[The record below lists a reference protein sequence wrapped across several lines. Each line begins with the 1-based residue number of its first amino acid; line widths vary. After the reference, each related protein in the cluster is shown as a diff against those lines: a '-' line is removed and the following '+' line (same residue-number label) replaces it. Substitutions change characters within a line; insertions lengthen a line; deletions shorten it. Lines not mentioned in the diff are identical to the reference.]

1 MDRFKNTWIELIF
14 KPISKFIRYYCPYLP
29 KFIVNS
35 ISAMCVFLFS
45 GIMHEYTV
53 YITFNEFSGDQ
64 IKFFLLQGLAVLI
77 ENLFKHQLYIPKSIG
92 FLLTFIFNGITAG
105 YFLKPWIP
113 YFHRNQTLKY
123 SLIDFIIRNLF
134 DK

>member
-1 MDRFKNTWIELIF
+1 
-14 KPISKFIRYYCPYLP
+14 
-29 KFIVNS
+29 
-35 ISAMCVFLFS
+35 MCVFLLS
-45 GIMHEYTV
+45 GVMHEYMV
-53 YITFNEFSGDQ
+53 YITFDKFSGDQ
-64 IKFFLLQGLAVLI
+64 IKFFFLQGLAVLI
-77 ENLFKHQLYIPKSIG
+77 EYTLKQQFSQLSIPKSIG